1 VNTRDA
7 NDIGRFLA
15 GLPGKEGSPYRE
27 YESSP
32 AWMIHA
38 KRLDDLWS
46 SFEKTRLPHM
56 RDFQRRE
63 LAGPPISDAVVF
75 YPFSGPDVL
84 TVYELFSARNEYILA
99 SLEPP
104 GTVPR
109 FKKSH
114 LEHLDRQLPLF
125 GDTMQSLFINSFF
138 VTREMDRQLRGQV
151 TDGLVPLL
159 LVQLVRTGNTIL
171 RYGYTGLDE
180 NGRMVGRPGDTKRAA
195 WGGNRG
201 VAIEF
206 QKEGG
211 GPKRILHYISVN
223 LDNKHLARNP
233 QFLKYVAALDHP
245 VTMLKATSY
254 MVHKDEFSTIR
265 DAILNHSAAIV
276 QDDSGVPYRMFAP
289 DRWKIQLYGD
299 YKQPVGSFKY
309 LKQPD
314 LEAAYH
320 KTGVKPLSL
329 RIGYGS
335 RKIVSNLLVAR
346 RKG

>member
-1 VNTRDA
+1 VP
-7 NDIGRFLA
+7 LV
-15 GLPGKEGSPYRE
+15 PGKEGSPYRE

-32 AWMIHA
+32 AWMIHTR
-38 KRLDDLWS
+38 RLDELWS
-46 SFEKTRLPHM
+46 SFEKTRLPRM
-56 RDFQRRE
+56 LDFQRRE
-63 LAGPPISDAVVF
+63 LAGPPISDALVF
-75 YPFSGPDVL
+75 YPFGGPDVL

-104 GTVPR
+104 GTVPS

-125 GDTMQSLFINSFF
+125 GDTMQSLFTKSFF

-180 NGRMVGRPGDTKRAA
+180 TGRMVRRPGDKKRAA

-254 MVHKDEFSTIR
+254 MVHKDEFSIIR
-265 DAILNHSAAIV
+265 DTLLSHSAAIV
-276 QDDSGVPYRMFAP
+276 QDDSGVPFRMFDP
-289 DRWKIQLYGD
+289 DRWKIQLYGE
-299 YKQPVGSFKY
+299 YKQPFGSFKF
-309 LKQPD
+309 LKQRD

-320 KTGVKPLSL
+320 KTGVKPLDL
-329 RIGYGS
+329 RMGYGW
-335 RKIVSNLLVAR
+335 RKAASNLLVAR
-346 RKG
+346 RKN

>member
-1 VNTRDA
+1 MNTRDA
-7 NDIGRFLA
+7 DDIGRFLA

-27 YESSP
+27 YENSP

-38 KRLDDLWS
+38 RRLDDLWS
-46 SFEKTRLPHM
+46 SFEKIRLPRM

-63 LAGPPISDAVVF
+63 LAGPPISDALVF
-75 YPFSGPDVL
+75 YPFGGPDVL
-84 TVYELFSARNEYILA
+84 TVYELFSARSEYVLA

-125 GDTMQSLFINSFF
+125 GDTMQSLFTKSFF

-180 NGRMVGRPGDTKRAA
+180 NGRIVRRPGDKKRAA
-195 WGGNRG
+195 WGGNLG

-254 MVHKDEFSTIR
+254 MVHKDEFSIIR
-265 DAILNHSAAIV
+265 DTLLSHSAAIV
-276 QDDSGVPYRMFAP
+276 QDDSGVPFRMFDP
-289 DRWKIQLYGD
+289 DRWKIQLYGE
-299 YKQPVGSFKY
+299 YKQPFGSFKF
-309 LKQPD
+309 LKQRD

-320 KTGVKPLSL
+320 KTGVKPLDL
-329 RIGYGS
+329 RMGYGW
-335 RKIVSNLLVAR
+335 RKAASNLLVAR
-346 RKG
+346 RKN